1 MERGGTDWRHGRV
14 ADISLRAAGFT
25 MLGLAGISI
34 HALTALRAG
43 LSQGSPPPWVFGL
56 AMIGFI
62 GASFGSALVVL
73 GRHIFDRVEISERW
87 ARRSPILPRDA
98 GSFET
103 GIMPIAVRLSIA
115 ASRIEAGLIVTDSLL
130 HAVRPADKALTP
142 SPALVKL

>member
-1 MERGGTDWRHGRV
+1 MERGGTDWRHNRV
-14 ADISLRAAGFT
+14 ADTSVRAGGFA
-25 MLGLAGISI
+25 MLGLAGISV

-43 LSQGSPPPWVFGL
+43 LSQGAPPPWVFGL

-98 GSFET
+98 GSVEV
-103 GIMPIAVRLSIA
+103 GIMPMAVRPSIAVSLM
-115 ASRIEAGLIVTDSLL
+115 EAGSLATGSFH

-142 SPALVKL
+142 GPALVKL